1 MTLRVL
7 LKKLHGVA
15 AQLGADTEVHISGLR
30 VPTDILEVKPRRGYA
45 VLFLAQDP
53 SDENAKKRASY
64 HQRVAQGLCSRCGEP
79 MNGVDAV
86 TCESCKLKRR

>member
-7 LKKLHGVA
+7 LQKLHRAA
-15 AQLGADTEVHISGLR
+15 AQLGADTDVRISGLR
-30 VPTDILEVKPRRGYA
+30 VPTDILEVKSRRGYA

-64 HQRVAQGLCSRCGEP
+64 RQRVAQGLCSRCGEP

-86 TCESCKLKRR
+86 RCGACKLKRR